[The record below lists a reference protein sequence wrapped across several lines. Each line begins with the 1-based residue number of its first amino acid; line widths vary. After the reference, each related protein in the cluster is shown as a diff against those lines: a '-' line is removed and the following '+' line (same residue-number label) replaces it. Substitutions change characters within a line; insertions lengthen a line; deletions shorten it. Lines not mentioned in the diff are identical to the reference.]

1 MSGNRG
7 FTGPLAS
14 CLQGLLDEKRSLGYK
29 YDEQERLMAVL
40 DGMSRKYDCSDGLP
54 KELCLAFV
62 ERQPNWRQATQEGRV
77 ALIRVL
83 AEYMTRHGIPAYMV
97 DTTII
102 TNRNEDFKPYI
113 FTHGQITDI
122 FAAADRIKPNHA
134 NSHIFYPTVLRVQ
147 YGCGLRISE
156 TLGLRMKDVDLDSR
170 ILHVT
175 NAKNNK
181 DRDIPV
187 SASVAEYMGWYC
199 RKIHPA
205 YDPDAYFF
213 RSRYGNGRYE
223 KTAVNH
229 YFRDILFD
237 CGIKHGGRNAGGPH
251 LHNLRHTFCVHSL
264 EAMLRNG
271 IPHQAALPLLM
282 TYMGHSSLS
291 ATGRY
296 LKLTAEAFPDLV
308 DKVSRIYGEIIP
320 DLEVKTEY
328 EDDE

>member
-1 MSGNRG
+1 MPKNKV
-7 FTGPLAS
+7 FAGPLAGY
-14 CLQGLLDEKRSLGYK
+14 LRGLLDEKRALGCK
-29 YDEQERLMAVL
+29 YDEQERAMAVL
-40 DGMSRKYDCSDGLP
+40 DEMSSGYDCSNGLP

-62 ERQPNWRQATQEGRV
+62 ERRPNWRQATQEGRV
-77 ALIRVL
+77 SLMRIL
-83 AEYMTRHGIPAYMV
+83 AEYMIRHDAPAYLIDNSIV
-97 DTTII
+97 
-102 TNRNEDFKPYI
+102 TNLREDFKPYI
-113 FTHGQITDI
+113 FTHKQIADI
-122 FAAADRIKPNHA
+122 FAIADRVKPNCV
-134 NSHIFYPTVLRVQ
+134 NSHVFYPTILRLQ
-147 YGCGLRISE
+147 YACGLRISE
-156 TLGLRMKDVDLDSR
+156 TLGLRMKDVDFDRQVIHAVNS
-170 ILHVT
+170 
-175 NAKNNK
+175 KNNK

-187 SASVAEYMGWYC
+187 SGSAIEYMKWYS

-205 YDPDAYFF
+205 YAPEGYFF
-213 RSRYGNGRYE
+213 RSRFGDGHYE

-229 YFRDILFD
+229 YFRGILFD
-237 CGIKHGGRNAGGPH
+237 CGIMHGGRNDGGPH

-296 LKLTAEAFPDLV
+296 LKLTAEAFPELV
-308 DKVSRIYGEIIP
+308 LQINRIYGEIMP